1 MQKKNTITVVT
12 TAALAV
18 GLACGLAT
26 PASAATSAFGAV
38 TTADVGAPR
47 TDVIPGSSTEVIRF
61 GGTRPIEIDGE
72 RWLPYSSQSALVT
85 GRASHAGTFHV
96 VDADGRE
103 LCAQATDDTIAA
115 CQISGLR
122 AGDRTLTAY
131 VETADGEQTAP
142 YTFRISARVEKP
154 EVTAAVRH
162 GATAVIEGTATP
174 GATVEAV
181 AFHQDDVLAT
191 ADATDGSYRLEV
203 PVAAGQDDV
212 ADAYQVRAVAPITEG
227 WDDPEDPLG
236 TSAWVRVDV
245 DTDAGEVGEPG
256 DGTEQPGDGTDEPGD
271 GTEEPGDGT
280 EEPGAGTEEPGDG
293 TEEPGDGTEEPGDG
307 TEQPGD
313 GTEEPGDG
321 GQPAPADPID
331 WVHQDLS
338 TTGAVN
344 LQVNGAPHT
353 RVTGTDPFGRT
364 VSAMTDASGFAR
376 LQFQVPSVFT
386 WTVSLHAEHDGATSD
401 RTMDIGSGPRVS
413 GSIVSTVVRTT
424 WGTSIWIAGATGSL
438 EFHDEDGTLL
448 RRGSVNA
455 QGIGQVDAGSFS
467 GLSRVVVTDATG
479 AATTVELGG
488 R

>member
-18 GLACGLAT
+18 GLACGLAA

-38 TTADVGAPR
+38 ATADAGAPR

-154 EVTAAVRH
+154 EVTSAVRH

-227 WDDPEDPLG
+227 WDDPENPLG

-256 DGTEQPGDGTDEPGD
+256 DGTEQPGDGT
-271 GTEEPGDGT
+271 
-280 EEPGAGTEEPGDG
+280 
-293 TEEPGDGTEEPGDG
+293 
-307 TEQPGD
+307 
-313 GTEEPGDG
+313 EEPGDG

-331 WVHQDLS
+331 WIHQDLS

-479 AATTVELGG
+479 ASTTVELGG